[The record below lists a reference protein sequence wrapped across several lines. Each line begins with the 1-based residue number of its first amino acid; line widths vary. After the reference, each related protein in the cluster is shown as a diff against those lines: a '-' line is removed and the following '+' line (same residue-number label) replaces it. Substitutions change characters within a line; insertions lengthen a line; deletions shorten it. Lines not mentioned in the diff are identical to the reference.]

1 MKKFIFLLTTLVA
14 FVLMFTSAS
23 GTVASDSRIGSK
35 AANFTIGNDS
45 SVVTLS
51 QFRGKCV
58 LLSFW
63 SSADAVAR
71 LENMRYSK
79 LAQSNDK
86 LEMLAV
92 NFDRSRALYNEVVLA
107 DSLDTSS
114 QFYCEQ
120 QDRKQFDQ
128 RWGTAEQFNTYLI
141 DPRGVVVAVNPS
153 EKELKAAIK

>member
-1 MKKFIFLLTTLVA
+1 MKKSIFLMTTLA
-14 FVLMFTSAS
+14 LVLMFTSAS
-23 GTVASDSRIGSK
+23 GNVASDSRLGSK

-51 QFRGKCV
+51 QFRGTCV

-71 LENMRYSK
+71 LDNMRYSK

-86 LEMLAV
+86 LELLAV
-92 NFDRSRALYNEVVLA
+92 NFDRSRALFDEVVLS

-114 QFYCEQ
+114 QYYCEL

-141 DPRGVVVAVNPS
+141 DSRGVVVAVNPS
-153 EKELKAAIK
+153 ENELKAVLK